1 MNLMEMDN
9 YLIKKSLANSDL
21 NVAVVGLGKVGLPL
35 ALIFAD
41 RELNV
46 TGVDINQKTVELL
59 NKGILPHYEPKV
71 PELLVKCIEK
81 GKFKAVTDTIAAVK
95 DSNLIIMV
103 VPTLIKKNK
112 EPDITAV
119 EKASESIGKGLKK
132 GSMVIIESTVP
143 PGTTEGVVKDILE
156 RESGLRACEDFGL
169 AFCPE
174 RVQSP
179 QVVDDITK
187 NYPKIIGGIDPKS
200 TEIASALYSFINKK
214 GVITVKNPKTAEMEK
229 VVENTY
235 RDINIAF
242 ANELALISG
251 KLGIDVME
259 VIDVANSQPFC
270 NILRPGAGVGGHCI
284 PMDPYYLIDEA
295 KKIGLDV
302 QLLENSRK
310 INDYMPQHVVELVED
325 GLKEINK
332 NISNSKIALLGVSY
346 KENTDDYRYSPS
358 RDIINYLHEKNAYIK
373 TYDPFV
379 DDVSDLNV
387 EHFNE
392 LRECVKD
399 VDCIIIATAHN
410 EFKEMDL
417 DDIKSLTDEN
427 CLFVDGRCAF
437 NPDHVMNAGF
447 VYKGVGR

>member
-1 MNLMEMDN
+1 MDMDN
-9 YLIKKSLANSDL
+9 NLIKNSLDNADL
-21 NVAVVGLGKVGLPL
+21 NITVVGLGKVGLPL
-35 ALIFAD
+35 ALVFAD
-41 RELNV
+41 KELNV
-46 TGVDINQKTVELL
+46 TGVDINQEVVESL
-59 NKGILPHYEPKV
+59 NNGVLPHYEPKV
-71 PELLVKCIEK
+71 PELLEKCIEN
-81 GKFKAVTDTIAAVK
+81 GKFKATTDTTAAAKNSDV
-95 DSNLIIMV
+95 IIMV
-103 VPTLIKKNK
+103 VPTLIKENK

-119 EKASESIGKGLKK
+119 EKASEYIGKGLKK

-156 RESGLRACEDFGL
+156 RESGLKSCEDFGL

-187 NYPKIIGGIDPKS
+187 NYPKIVGGIDPKS
-200 TEIASALYSFINKK
+200 TEIASALYSFINEK

-251 KLGIDVME
+251 RLGVDVME

-310 INDYMPQHVVELVED
+310 INDYMPKHVVELVED

-332 NISNSKIALLGVSY
+332 SISKSKIALLGVSY

-358 RDIINYLHEKNAYIK
+358 RDIINYLNKKNAHIK

-379 DDVSDLNV
+379 KDVPDLNV
-387 EHFNE
+387 EHYND
-392 LRECVKD
+392 LKDCVKD

-417 DDIKSLTDEN
+417 NDIRSLTAKDS
-427 CLFVDGRCAF
+427 LFVDGRRVF
-437 NPDHVMNAGF
+437 NPESIQEIGF
-447 VYKGVGR
+447 VFRGIGI